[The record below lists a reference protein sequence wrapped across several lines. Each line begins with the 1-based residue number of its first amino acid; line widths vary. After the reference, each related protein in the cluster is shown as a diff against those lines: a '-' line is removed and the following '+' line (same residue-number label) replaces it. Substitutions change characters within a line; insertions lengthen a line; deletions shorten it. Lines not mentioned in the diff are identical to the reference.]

1 MKTNHLIQ
9 SRLSYDTK
17 YKNNNNNNN
26 NNNIKILT
34 VAITLLKIYKPIYII
49 YIPKKFHNFRFKIA
63 DI

>member
-17 YKNNNNNNN
+17 YKNN

-49 YIPKKFHNFRFKIA
+49 YIPKKFHNFR
-63 DI
+63 